1 MTPTITK
8 NDARR
13 CIPGTTIKKSMLV
26 VAPVNPKLRSSFLR
40 YLPKDVKSVFRMCYH
55 GGNLTMI
62 SY

>member
-1 MTPTITK
+1 
-8 NDARR
+8 
-13 CIPGTTIKKSMLV
+13 